1 MRDTG
6 AAALS
11 HEGQLSRSNA
21 HLIDPL
27 DPMGCAKRPTR
38 WRVLIES
45 AAPGVSSVRSNGGGI
60 VSWRAGHVDAQD
72 TISRLSGT
80 LLEEGQGRYSLA
92 RGKTI
97 LFVRLLGTR
106 TSIRFTARDRVVF
119 RIEPL
124 SLTVEDR
131 RTHGIRN
138 TFPWDRIES
147 VAAGELESENSD
159 LFQG

>member
-1 MRDTG
+1 
-6 AAALS
+6 
-11 HEGQLSRSNA
+11 
-21 HLIDPL
+21 
-27 DPMGCAKRPTR
+27 
-38 WRVLIES
+38 
-45 AAPGVSSVRSNGGGI
+45 VRSNGRGI
-60 VSWRAGHVDAQD
+60 VSWRAGRVDAQD
-72 TISRLSGT
+72 AISRLSGT

-119 RIEPL
+119 RIDPL
-124 SLTVEDR
+124 SLTVEDL

-138 TFPWDRIES
+138 RFPWNRIES